1 MYCGIFSKPGGPRMG
16 YSTEELE
23 VKKLLENFLVS
34 QDFGPIKEGVEKCLL
49 ACILNTPDNRYHLSV
64 PPDKEYE
71 MYITIQ
77 ESDLEFI
84 VVTEDYSVDFGY
96 QADYETTE
104 NFWPDSPE
112 LIPNMDFSI
121 FEIIPGTTKYELQCV
136 DYISGFWKAYV
147 GLVQNLWKL
156 GYLTNLTKIPGIY
169 VNDWHTAPIQDIETF
184 YSAPSGNIELRI
196 YHECGCFEI
205 CSIDYLYSSLYNKIK
220 TDYEEKFKIT

>member
-1 MYCGIFSKPGGPRMG
+1 MYCGIFSKPGGLRVG

-147 GLVQNLWKL
+147 GLVQDLWKL
-156 GYLTNLTKIPGIY
+156 GYLTDLSRIPGL
-169 VNDWHTAPIQDIETF
+169 TIEENNAKVKKIVTC
-184 YSAPSGNIELRI
+184 YLESRHPELHI
-196 YHECGCFEI
+196 YHSFGIFKLREP
-205 CSIDYLYSSLYNKIK
+205 DHLYLSLYNKIVSR
-220 TDYEEKFKIT
+220 YEEKFKIT